1 LAARTFIWIS
11 NGGGAWSLAANWND
25 QTDGQSPSTIVP
37 GAQDSVVV
45 AGPGGAS
52 LETITGAGAVAA
64 ALFTGNTILS
74 GSFSAGTLTI
84 GTEATGGVLQLAAG
98 TSLQSTTASL
108 AAGSLLVNGTG
119 TSLSVAGTLGVGD
132 GQTDGLSASFSVTD
146 GGNASVLALLMDVA
160 NCSIYVDPA
169 SVLEVGGAGTGQAGF
184 LTVDAGALL
193 SGEGDANAYG
203 DVANNGT
210 IQAAGGTLAL
220 GAVSGTGTL
229 LVQAGATLELNGVC
243 GAGQTVDFA
252 GANAVLDLQAEYY
265 APAGTLTGF
274 AAGDAID
281 VSGSLISSARF
292 SAAGAGGGVLT
303 LYYGSQV
310 ADQIAL
316 AGNYAG
322 STFLTAGNG
331 DGGTL
336 ITVAAS
342 ESGGG
347 TPSPGT
353 GTPDQYVWVGQ
364 GSGQWSAVQNW
375 DDQTSGA
382 SPAGIAPGVNDIVS
396 VAASSSS
403 FTVIGGPA
411 NAASLAV
418 TGELGLAGSF
428 KLGTLSIGQVSGFN
442 FTDGT
447 LDLLPGTAITATAAT
462 IGAGAIAV
470 AGSGALLSVGGTL
483 LLGGGVSGVGLP
495 VTALTVTSGG
505 KVQAASLFLGGG
517 SGDSIAT
524 DPTSSVEIGTLGGAA
539 AGAVTIDHGATLAGN
554 GTVNPLGKII
564 DNGRIV
570 ATGGVLALGTVTG
583 TGVLAIGNGTLEL
596 NYTTGRPIQFTS
608 ASSTLLLAGTGA
620 CPNGVLTGMVQGDV
634 VDILGDPL
642 TSAQFNSNASS
653 TGGTVLLIY
662 GSTVVGQFAV
672 SGDFTQDQFINVPDG
687 HGGTLVELAPNSGGG
702 GGTGQSGTDQL
713 TWNGAQGDGDW
724 SNPGNWTDTTTG
736 QGASLP
742 PGTET
747 PATMAAPT
755 GTAYQSVSGT
765 GTCASLALSGN
776 TNFQGDFTIG
786 TLTFGQDAT
795 ATASAIGGT
804 LVTYPGTTFTVATAF
819 IADGLIQPVGDTTD
833 LVRVTGTLTLGDGT
847 ETPSLIVQ
855 AGAAV
860 QAGALVLGGGIVSV
874 DAFSSV
880 EIGALGTGAAG
891 TLTIDTGRS
900 VTGEGSLNVLGTIV
914 DNGTITAQGGTLL
927 LGQAGGSGSVSI
939 ATEATLSLT
948 AAETL
953 PIDCAGAGAT
963 LIIPGMG
970 EMPGGT
976 VSGFVTGD
984 SIVVSG
990 SPVDGVAYA
999 PGTGGVG
1006 TLTLFEGGQVA
1017 GTILL
1022 AGNYAGDSFAVAPDG
1037 QGTQITVA
1045 ASGAGGGP
1053 PAGTSGPDQYVWIG
1067 GNGVQWGNAAN
1078 WTDLTQGQTP
1088 AAVAPGQ
1095 NDLVT
1100 ISAPGAVQDVNGP
1113 ANSAVLTLMGTV
1125 ALGGSFATG
1134 TLCIGTAQQTGMLA
1148 LGAGNAV
1155 TASAAIVLGGIASS
1169 GGTLSVGGA
1178 LTLGS
1183 FTGAAGLLDA
1193 TGQSSI
1199 NAGSVLLQ
1207 GPGSTLETDGTAT
1220 IEIGGTAG
1228 AEAGSVTVDADGV
1241 LEGNGT
1247 VEPDGQIVDDG
1258 LIMAS
1263 GGTLVLGSVSGDGT
1277 LLVGLGASLL
1287 LEGPASSG
1295 LTVDFAGAG
1304 TLTLA
1309 AGALGAAFADFG
1321 PSDAI
1326 ILPASGATSADYAV
1340 EAPGVGVLT
1349 MFDGTK
1355 AMQQMTV
1362 FGNEAGQVFS
1372 VSEAADGGT
1381 ILTASAATTAGSGG
1395 DIVPSETLSPGS
1407 NVLTPTELQTLAQAA
1422 FPTAAGY
1429 LQALDKNLTC
1439 DVWYLDGSSTVGDP
1453 LFGGEDQPP
1462 GLDIE
1467 LIAPTEGDTGSP
1479 TDYTLQNGYHALIA
1493 EGSEPVSLFDSGVGD
1508 ALLVGT
1514 ANADPGLPTDLV
1526 TYASGDTLVGG
1537 HGGNTV
1543 FWAEGGTTVT
1553 IQGGGNDTI
1562 VTNTVDASITTSGG
1576 SHSLVTLGASD
1587 NNVVSQGSDV
1597 IVCGGGGD
1605 AQDVITAAGSPG
1617 SEGPTVYGPATGGL
1631 TVSGGASYA
1640 IVVGEG
1646 GPVSMEGGASSG
1658 NVLWAGSSNAD
1669 YIGGAGAG
1677 AVVGGSGFLYVR
1689 GGSAPVTVFGGTG
1702 RASITGGAPGSI
1714 FVVGESATTI
1724 AAGIGNNVF
1733 ITDSAPVTVSG
1744 DSGLVVY
1751 AGQGT
1756 GDYQFNAGL
1765 GSETLWGGAGTD
1777 QFAAGTGNDNMISG
1791 GGEDGFSFTDGQAGG
1806 SDIIYNFSPGKD
1818 TIDLH
1823 GYGSAIPT
1831 LHVQGGSTYFSLSD
1845 GTHVEIYGVTNL
1857 PASSFSLS

>member
-1 LAARTFIWIS
+1 MVARTFIWIAS
-11 NGGGAWSLAANWND
+11 GGGAWSLAANWND
-25 QTDGQSPSTIVP
+25 QTDGQSPSALVP
-37 GAQDSVVV
+37 GLQDSVVV
-45 AGPGGAS
+45 AGPSGTS
-52 LETITGAGAVAA
+52 LQTITGAGAVAA
-64 ALFTGNTILS
+64 ALFTGNTVLS
-74 GSFSAGTLTI
+74 GSFSAGTLTV
-84 GTEATGGVLQLAAG
+84 GTPANGGVLQLATG

-108 AAGSLLVNGTG
+108 AAGSLLVNGAG
-119 TSLSVAGTLGVGD
+119 TSLSVAGTLGIGD
-132 GQTDGLSASFSVTD
+132 GQTDGLSASFDVT
-146 GGNASVLALLMDVA
+146 GGGTASVLGLQMDVA
-160 NCSIYVDPA
+160 NCAIYVDPA
-169 SVLEVGGAGTGQAGF
+169 SILNVGGAGTGLAGT
-184 LTVDAGALL
+184 LTVDSGALL

-210 IQAAGGTLAL
+210 IQAAGGTLAV
-220 GAVSGTGTL
+220 GALSGTGTL

-243 GAGQTVDFA
+243 GAGQSVQFA
-252 GANAVLDLQAEYY
+252 GANACLDLQAEYY
-265 APAGTLTGF
+265 APSGTLTGF
-274 AAGDAID
+274 AAGDTID
-281 VSGSLISSARF
+281 VSGSLISSA
-292 SAAGAGGGVLT
+292 SYVASGAGGGILT
-303 LYYGSQV
+303 FYYGSQV
-310 ADQIAL
+310 ADRITL
-316 AGNYAG
+316 AGNYVG
-322 STFLTAGNG
+322 STFLTSGDG

-336 ITVAAS
+336 ITVAAA

-347 TPSPGT
+347 KPSPGT

-364 GSGQWSAVQNW
+364 GSGQWGTAQNW

-382 SPAGIAPGVNDIVS
+382 SPAGIAPGINDSVT
-396 VAASSSS
+396 VAASAGS

-411 NAASLAV
+411 NAAALSV
-418 TGELGLAGSF
+418 TGEVGLAGAF
-428 KLGTLSIGQVSGFN
+428 TIGTLAIGQVSGDS
-442 FTDGT
+442 FTNGT
-447 LDLLPGTAITATAAT
+447 LDLLPGTSIAATAAT

-470 AGSGALLSVGGTL
+470 AGSGALLSIAGTFV
-483 LLGGGVSGVGLP
+483 LGGGVGGVGLP

-517 SGDSIAT
+517 SGDSITT

-539 AGAVTIDHGATLAGN
+539 LGAVTIDHGATLSGN
-554 GTVNPLGKII
+554 GEVNPLGKIM
-564 DNGRIV
+564 DNGRII

-596 NYTTGRPIQFTS
+596 NYATSRQIAFTS
-608 ASSTLLLAGTGA
+608 ASSTLALAGTGA
-620 CPNGVLTGMVQGDV
+620 CPTGVLSGMVQGDV

-662 GSTVVGQFAV
+662 GSILVGQFVV
-672 SGDFTQDQFINVPDG
+672 SGNFTQDQFINVPDG

-724 SNPGNWTDTTTG
+724 SNPSDWTDVTTG
-736 QGASLP
+736 QSATLP
-742 PGTET
+742 PGAET
-747 PATMAAPT
+747 PATMAGPT
-755 GTAYQSVSGT
+755 GTTYQSISGT

-795 ATASAIGGT
+795 ATASAVGGT

-833 LVRVTGTLTLGDGT
+833 LFHVTGTLTLGDGT

-855 AGAAV
+855 SGAAV

-880 EIGALGTGAAG
+880 EIGALDTGAAG
-891 TLTIDTGRS
+891 ALTIDTGRS

-927 LGQAGGSGSVSI
+927 LGQAGGTGTVSI
-939 ATEATLSLT
+939 ATEATLCLT

-953 PIDCAGAGAT
+953 PIDFAGAGAT

-970 EMPGGT
+970 EMPGGKL
-976 VSGFVTGD
+976 SGFGTGD

-990 SPVDGVAYA
+990 SPVDTVVYA
-999 PGTGGVG
+999 PGTGGIG

-1022 AGNYAGDSFAVAPDG
+1022 AGNYAGDTFAVAPDG
-1037 QGTQITVA
+1037 QGAQITVS

-1053 PAGTSGPDQYVWIG
+1053 PVGTSGPDQYVWIG
-1067 GNGVQWGNAAN
+1067 GDGVQWGNAAN

-1100 ISAPGAVQDVNGP
+1100 ITASGAVQDVNGP
-1113 ANSAVLTLMGTV
+1113 ANSAMLTLMGTV

-1134 TLCIGTAQQTGMLA
+1134 TLSVGTALQTGYLA

-1155 TASAAIVLGGIASS
+1155 TAGAAVILGGLASS
-1169 GGTLSVGGA
+1169 GGTLAVGGA

-1199 NAGSVLLQ
+1199 TAGNILLQ
-1207 GPGSTLETDGTAT
+1207 GPGSILETDGTAT
-1220 IEIGGTAG
+1220 IEVGGMAG
-1228 AEAGSVTVDADGV
+1228 AEAGSVTVESGGV
-1241 LEGNGT
+1241 LQGNGA
-1247 VEPDGQIVDDG
+1247 VNPDGQIVDDG

-1287 LEGPASSG
+1287 LEGSAAAG

-1304 TLTLA
+1304 TLTLTSGSLA
-1309 AGALGAAFADFG
+1309 AAFADFG

-1326 ILPASGATSADYAV
+1326 IMPGSGATSASYAV

-1349 MFDGTK
+1349 MFDGTE

-1362 FGNEAGQVFS
+1362 LGNEAGQVFA
-1372 VSEAADGGT
+1372 VSEAAGGGT
-1381 ILTASAATTAGSGG
+1381 ILTASAANTAGSGG
-1395 DIVPSETLSPGS
+1395 ETMPSETLSPGS
-1407 NVLTPTELQTLAQAA
+1407 NVLTPTELQTLAEAEFPYAA
-1422 FPTAAGY
+1422 NF
-1429 LQALDKNLTC
+1429 LQALDDNLTC
-1439 DVWYLDGSSTVGDP
+1439 DLWYLDGSSAVGNP
-1453 LFGGEDQPP
+1453 MFGGSDQPP
-1462 GLDIE
+1462 GINVE
-1467 LIAPTEGDTGSP
+1467 LIAPSLGDTGSP
-1479 TDYTLQNGYHALIA
+1479 TDYTLQNGYDALIA
-1493 EGSEPVSLFDSGVGD
+1493 EGSEQVNLYDTSVGN
-1508 ALLVGT
+1508 ALLVGN
-1514 ANADPGLPTDLV
+1514 ANADLALPDALV
-1526 TYASGDTLVGG
+1526 TYMSGDTLVGG
-1537 HGGNTV
+1537 RGGNTL
-1543 FWAEGGTTVT
+1543 FWAEGGSTVT

-1562 VTNTVDASITTSGG
+1562 VTNQVNASITTSGG
-1576 SHSLVTLGASD
+1576 SHSLVNIGASD
-1587 NNVVSQGSDV
+1587 NSVVSQGSDV
-1597 IVCGGGGD
+1597 IVCGGGSD
-1605 AQDVITAAGSPG
+1605 AQDTVTAAGSPG
-1617 SEGPTVYGPATGGL
+1617 SQGPTVYGPTSGL
-1631 TVSGGASYA
+1631 LSVSGGASYA
-1640 IVVGEG
+1640 VVVGEG
-1646 GPVSMEGGASSG
+1646 GPVSMDGGASSG
-1658 NVLWAGSSNAD
+1658 NVLWAGTSYAD
-1669 YIGGAGAG
+1669 YIGGAGSG
-1677 AVVGGSGFLYVR
+1677 AVVGGSEFLYVQ

-1702 RASITGGAPGSI
+1702 RASITGGAPGSV

-1724 AAGIGNNVF
+1724 AAGLGNTIF
-1733 ITDSAPVTVSG
+1733 IVDSAPVTVNG
-1744 DSGLVVY
+1744 DSGLVIY

-1756 GDYQFNAGL
+1756 GDYQFNAGS

-1777 QFAAGTGNDNMISG
+1777 QFSAGTGNDNMISG
-1791 GGEDGFSFTDGQAGG
+1791 GGEDGFNFTDGHNSG
-1806 SDIIYNFSPGKD
+1806 SDIIYNFAQGKD

-1823 GYGSAIPT
+1823 GYGNAVPT
-1831 LHVQGGSTYFSLSD
+1831 LHVESGSTYFSLAD

-1857 PASSFSLS
+1857 SGSAFSLS

>member
-1 LAARTFIWIS
+1 
-11 NGGGAWSLAANWND
+11 
-25 QTDGQSPSTIVP
+25 
-37 GAQDSVVV
+37 V
-45 AGPGGAS
+45 AGPSGAS
-52 LETITGAGAVAA
+52 LQTITGAGAVAA

-74 GSFSAGTLTI
+74 GSFSAGTLTV
-84 GTEATGGVLQLAAG
+84 GTEATGGVLQLATG
-98 TSLQSTTASL
+98 TSLQSNAASL
-108 AAGSLLVNGTG
+108 ATGSLLVNGTN
-119 TSLSVAGTLGVGD
+119 TSLSVAGTLGLGD
-132 GQTDGLSASFSVTD
+132 GQTDGLSASFNVTA
-146 GGNASVLALLMDVA
+146 GGHASVLGLLMDVA
-160 NCSIYVDPA
+160 NCAIYVDPA
-169 SVLEVGGAGTGQAGF
+169 SILEVGGAGTGQAGT

-193 SGEGDANAYG
+193 SGEGNANAYG

-220 GAVSGTGTL
+220 GALSGTGTL
-229 LVQAGATLELNGVC
+229 LVQAEATLELNGAC
-243 GAGQTVDFA
+243 GAGQTVQFA
-252 GANAVLDLQAEYY
+252 GANAVLDLQAEFY
-265 APAGTLTGF
+265 APTGTITGF
-274 AAGDAID
+274 AAGDTID
-281 VSGSLISSARF
+281 VSGSLISSASF
-292 SAAGAGGGVLT
+292 AASGSTGGVLT

-310 ADQIAL
+310 ADQIKL
-316 AGNYAG
+316 AGNYVG
-322 STFLTAGNG
+322 STFLTAGDG

-336 ITVAAS
+336 ITVAAA

-364 GSGQWSAVQNW
+364 GSGQWGAAQNW

-382 SPAGIAPGVNDIVS
+382 SPASIAPGANDIVTI
-396 VAASSSS
+396 AASTNS

-411 NAASLAV
+411 NAASLSI
-418 TGELGLAGSF
+418 TGELGLAGTF
-428 KLGTLSIGQVSGFN
+428 TLGTLSVGVTGFN
-442 FTDGT
+442 FIDGT
-447 LDLLPGTAITATAAT
+447 LDLLPGTSITSKTAA

-517 SGDSIAT
+517 SGDSITT

-539 AGAVTIDHGATLAGN
+539 IGAVTIDHGATLSGN
-554 GTVNPLGKII
+554 GAVNPLGKIL

-596 NYTTGRPIQFTS
+596 NYATGRQIQFTS
-608 ASSTLLLAGTGA
+608 ASSTLALAGTGA
-620 CPNGVLTGMVQGDV
+620 CPTGVLSGMVQGDV

-662 GSTVVGQFAV
+662 GGIVVGQLAV
-672 SGDFTQDQFINVPDG
+672 GGNFTQDQFINVPDG

-713 TWNGAQGDGDW
+713 SWNGSQGDGNW
-724 SNPGNWTDTTTG
+724 SNQGNWTDVTTG
-736 QGASLP
+736 QPATAP
-742 PGTET
+742 PGAET
-747 PATMAAPT
+747 TATMAGPT
-755 GTAYQSVSGT
+755 GATYQSISGT

-776 TNFQGDFTIG
+776 NYFSGDFTIG

-795 ATASAIGGT
+795 ATASAVGGT

-819 IADGLIQPVGDTTD
+819 IADGTIQAVGDATD
-833 LVRVTGTLTLGDGT
+833 LVHVTGTLTLGDGSQ
-847 ETPSLIVQ
+847 TPSLIVQ
-855 AGAAV
+855 SGAAV

-880 EIGALGTGAAG
+880 EIGALAAG
-891 TLTIDTGRS
+891 AEGALTIDSGCS
-900 VTGEGSLNVLGTIV
+900 VIGEGSLNVLGTIL
-914 DNGTITAQGGTLL
+914 DNGTIAAQGGTLL
-927 LGQAGGSGSVSI
+927 LGQAGGTGAVNI
-939 ATEATLSLT
+939 ATEATLILT
-948 AAETL
+948 APETL
-953 PIDCAGAGAT
+953 PIDFAGAGAT

-970 EMPGGT
+970 EIPGGT
-976 VSGFVTGD
+976 LSGFATGD
-984 SIVVSG
+984 SILVSG
-990 SPVDGVAYA
+990 SPVGGVAYV
-999 PGTGGVG
+999 PGAGGVG
-1006 TLTLFEGGQVA
+1006 TLTLLEGGQVA

-1037 QGTQITVA
+1037 PGAAITVL

-1053 PAGTSGPDQYVWIG
+1053 PPGTSGPDQYVWIG
-1067 GNGVQWGNAAN
+1067 ASGVQWGNAAN

-1100 ISAPGAVQDVNGP
+1100 ITASGAVQDVNGP
-1113 ANSAVLTLMGTV
+1113 ANSAMLTLMGTA

-1134 TLCIGTAQQTGMLA
+1134 TLSIGTAQQTGMLA

-1155 TASAAIVLGGIASS
+1155 TASAAVVLGGLAGS

-1183 FTGAAGLLDA
+1183 FTGAAGLVDA

-1199 NAGSVLLQ
+1199 SAGSLLLQ
-1207 GPGSTLETDGTAT
+1207 GPGSMMETDGTAT
-1220 IEIGGTAG
+1220 IEIGGTEG
-1228 AEAGSVTVDADGV
+1228 AEAGSVTIDAGGV
-1241 LEGNGT
+1241 LEGNGA
-1247 VEPDGQIVDDG
+1247 VNPDGQVVDDG

-1287 LEGPASSG
+1287 LEGPAASG

-1304 TLTLA
+1304 TLTLTD
-1309 AGALGAAFADFG
+1309 GALGAAFADFG

-1326 ILPASGATSADYAV
+1326 ILPISGATSASYAV

-1349 MFDGTK
+1349 MFDGTE

-1372 VSEAADGGT
+1372 VSEAAGGGT
-1381 ILTASAATTAGSGG
+1381 ILTASAANTAGSGG
-1395 DIVPSETLSPGS
+1395 DTVPSETLSPGS
-1407 NVLTPTELQTLAQAA
+1407 NVLTPTELQSLAQAA
-1422 FPTAAGY
+1422 FPYAAGF
-1429 LQALDKNLTC
+1429 LQALDDNLTC
-1439 DVWYLDGSSTVGDP
+1439 DLWYLDGSSTVGEP
-1453 LFGGEDQPP
+1453 LYGGDGQPP

-1493 EGSEPVSLFDSGVGD
+1493 EGSEPVSLFDPGIGN
-1508 ALLVGT
+1508 ALLVGN

-1526 TYASGDTLVGG
+1526 TYANRDTLVGG
-1537 HGGNTV
+1537 HGGNTL
-1543 FWAEGGTTVT
+1543 FWAQGGPDSTNAVT

-1562 VTNTVDASITTSGG
+1562 VTNEVNASITTSGG
-1576 SHSLVTLGASD
+1576 SHSLVYLGSSD

-1597 IVCGGGGD
+1597 IVCGDTFGGVAYD
-1605 AQDVITAAGSPG
+1605 TVSAAGSPG
-1617 SEGPTVYGPATGGL
+1617 SPGPTVFGPSSGLLSVTGG
-1631 TVSGGASYA
+1631 SSSA
-1640 IVVGEG
+1640 IVVGG
-1646 GPVSMEGGASSG
+1646 GGQVTMDGGASSD
-1658 NVLWAGSSNAD
+1658 NVLWAGSSYAD
-1669 YIGGAGAG
+1669 YIGGAGSG
-1677 AVVGGSGFLYVR
+1677 AVVGGSEFLYVQ

-1702 RASITGGAPGSI
+1702 RASINGGAPGSV
-1714 FVVGESATTI
+1714 FVVGQSATTI
-1724 AAGIGNNVF
+1724 SAGLGNNVF
-1733 ITDSAPVTVSG
+1733 ITDSAPVTVNG
-1744 DSGLVVY
+1744 NSGLVVY

-1756 GDYQFNAGL
+1756 GDYQFNAGA

-1777 QFAAGTGNDNMISG
+1777 QFSAGTGNDNMISG
-1791 GGEDGFSFTDGQAGG
+1791 GGEDVFNFTDGQDGS

-1823 GYGSAIPT
+1823 GYGNAIPT
-1831 LHVQGGSTYFSLSD
+1831 LRVQGGSTYFSLSD

-1857 PASSFSLS
+1857 PASAFSLG